1 MERVAGLEPAS
12 SAWKAEAQPL
22 YHARRSGPALD
33 LAFGAAPKS
42 RGYESRALLVEL
54 GQNGSE
60 TENRTRVGRL
70 PSACSATEL
79 SQNELNSVVS
89 RNYPG
94 VRNPFT

>member
-1 MERVAGLEPAS
+1 M
-12 SAWKAEAQPL
+12 
-22 YHARRSGPALD
+22 D

-79 SQNELNSVVS
+79 SQNELNPVVVS
-89 RNYPG
+89 DHGRLNYPG